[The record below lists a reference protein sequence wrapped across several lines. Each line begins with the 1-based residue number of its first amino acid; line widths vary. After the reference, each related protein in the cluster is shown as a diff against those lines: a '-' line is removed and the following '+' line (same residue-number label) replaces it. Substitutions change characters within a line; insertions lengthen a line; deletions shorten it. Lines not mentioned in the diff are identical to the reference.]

1 MEEKK
6 KKRESTFGIDFG
18 TSNTVV
24 TYFMR
29 DRIVCYQN
37 QDNLPFVQ
45 SIVALSSTNEL
56 LIGRTADRY
65 NKPLFRAR
73 NVKYLLGKVT
83 PECQDISDVYYD
95 AALGDSNGEP
105 ILVYES
111 KDKKIAKTPE
121 EIVTNFIRVL
131 KTEVERKTG
140 REFTDVV
147 LTVPTTYRTRQKTA
161 LKRAARYAGLNV
173 AGVYSEPTAAGLH
186 YQLSMSTKPKGV
198 FLVFDFGGGTLDL
211 SLMYCKDNV
220 YTTLASAGNHHLG
233 GNDINRVLMEYVET
247 TYRTDYGEPLF
258 EGNSVATKKRRDLL
272 NQAVEEAK
280 IRLQELN
287 DETADITYED
297 DTGEPRL
304 CVTLL

>member
-1 MEEKK
+1 M
-6 KKRESTFGIDFG
+6 
-18 TSNTVV
+18 
-24 TYFMR
+24 
-29 DRIVCYQN
+29 
-37 QDNLPFVQ
+37 
-45 SIVALSSTNEL
+45 
-56 LIGRTADRY
+56 
-65 NKPLFRAR
+65 
-73 NVKYLLGKVT
+73 KYLLGKVT

-258 EGNSVATKKRRDLL
+258 EGNSVSTKKRRDLL